1 MTLALP
7 SIRTAA
13 WAGRI
18 RWRHHALRR
27 AHQRGITRKQALRVL
42 RSGEIVEQRPRAKP
56 LPKCLLVA
64 MVAPGRPLY
73 VSVAYDEARGYLH
86 VITLHWL
93 DPRKWEDFWTRR
105 ARPPKLNREQ
115 NE

>member
-1 MTLALP
+1 MTLALAN
-7 SIRTAA
+7 IRTAA

-18 RWRHHALRR
+18 KWRHHALRR
-27 AHQRGITRKQALRVL
+27 AYQRGITRWQALRVL

-56 LPKCLLVA
+56 LPKCLLMA
-64 MVAPGRPLY
+64 TVAPGLPLY

-86 VITLHWL
+86 VITLHWF
-93 DPRKWEDFWTRR
+93 DSRKWKDPWTRK
-105 ARPPKLNREQ
+105 ARPPKLNREP